1 MTAQKFLL
9 DRIASTGR
17 VFRFW
22 VEVMPE
28 DKRDWIPA
36 IDGTAQTRS
45 VNDMLGEL
53 IEVNRMVFNA
63 LTGGDAP
70 KQHPMLAPRPFEDAS
85 QALPMFDETLA
96 QALSELEKIDA
107 SQLEETLEVG
117 VRTMR
122 YIDLYEVIYRNLWY
136 HAGQV
141 NLIQLQYGDA
151 VFHLPGA

>member
-1 MTAQKFLL
+1 MTAQTFLL
-9 DRIASTGR
+9 ERIASTGQ

-70 KQHPMLAPRPFEDAS
+70 KQHPMLAPRPFENPS

-122 YIDLYEVIYRNLWY
+122 YLDLYE
-136 HAGQV
+136 
-141 NLIQLQYGDA
+141 
-151 VFHLPGA
+151 

>member
-1 MTAQKFLL
+1 MTAQTFLL
-9 DRIASTGR
+9 ERIASTVK

-70 KQHPMLAPRPFEDAS
+70 KQHPMLAPRPFADAS

-96 QALSELEKIDA
+96 QALSELEKVDA
-107 SQLEETLEVG
+107 SLLEETLEIG